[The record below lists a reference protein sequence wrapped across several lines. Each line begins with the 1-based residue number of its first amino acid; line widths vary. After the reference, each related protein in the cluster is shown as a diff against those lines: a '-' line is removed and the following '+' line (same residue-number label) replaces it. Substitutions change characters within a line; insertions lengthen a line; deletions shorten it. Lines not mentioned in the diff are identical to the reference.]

1 MCAHNERLYDY
12 IYRKGT
18 IDNMDVHEILDIKK
32 RKGQYSKGKNDLFAV
47 VIVLKYML
55 SMVKPSVEIGEL
67 EE

>member
-1 MCAHNERLYDY
+1 MRYNERLYDY

-55 SMVKPSVEIGEL
+55 SMVKPSVQIGEL
-67 EE
+67 EK

>member
-1 MCAHNERLYDY
+1 MQVLKNLIIKNE
-12 IYRKGT
+12 
-18 IDNMDVHEILDIKK
+18 NWHEILDIKK

-67 EE
+67 EK

>member
-67 EE
+67 EK

>member
-1 MCAHNERLYDY
+1 MRYNERLYDY

-47 VIVLKYML
+47 VVVLKYML

-67 EE
+67 EK

>member
-1 MCAHNERLYDY
+1 MRYNERLYDY

-32 RKGQYSKGKNDLFAV
+32 RKGQYSKVKNDLFAV

-55 SMVKPSVEIGEL
+55 SMVKPSVQIGEL
-67 EE
+67 EK

>member
-1 MCAHNERLYDY
+1 MRYNERLYDY

-32 RKGQYSKGKNDLFAV
+32 RKGQYSKGKNNLFAV

-67 EE
+67 EK

>member
-1 MCAHNERLYDY
+1 MRYNERLYDY

-67 EE
+67 EK